1 MQQPGN
7 VAIFLSFGILVR
19 WYFYILVIS
28 ILIVGEIFFFFL
40 NVEDDDHLSSGFTEN
55 GARKGGLNFYR
66 LAFFQKGKVL
76 QSFALP
82 LGQEKAGKCW
92 QTQGRGLAGS
102 AIKQGDEQA
111 HTRNV
116 VRTEMPRGAEG
127 QGSVQEVGKGSGTRK
142 SRPGNKVR
150 NQAKGSVTERT
161 QKSLESLTREEQE
174 QVRGQVGMLRGHEIQ
189 NQTAQG
195 QMCCRASYGRLLEP
209 LPHISTMQTSMK
221 PFQLS

>member
-1 MQQPGN
+1 M
-7 VAIFLSFGILVR
+7 
-19 WYFYILVIS
+19 
-28 ILIVGEIFFFFL
+28 
-40 NVEDDDHLSSGFTEN
+40 EDDDHRSPGFTEN
-55 GARKGGLNFYR
+55 GARKGGLNIYR

-102 AIKQGDEQA
+102 AIKQGDQWV

-116 VRTEMPRGAEG
+116 VRTEMPREAEG

-161 QKSLESLTREEQE
+161 QKSLESMTREEQE
-174 QVRGQVGMLRGHEIQ
+174 QVRGQVEMLRGHEIQ
-189 NQTAQG
+189 NQMAQG
-195 QMCCRASYGRLLEP
+195 QVCCRASYRRLLEP
-209 LPHISTMQTSMK
+209 LPHISTTQTSMK